1 MDTSQTEEH
10 DKSIEV
16 FFFSCS
22 QMHNLKLDLRLC
34 STKFF

>member
-16 FFFSCS
+16 FFFFLFS
-22 QMHNLKLDLRLC
+22 NA
-34 STKFF
+34 